1 MKIDRDGFR
10 FAAIPA
16 VASLVALARGHR
28 VLAAVLGVFAAA
40 VAAFFRDPE
49 RPADRD
55 RFSDD
60 VVISPADAKVTY
72 VGPGQDGVAPEGSWQ
87 QVSMFLSLADVHIN
101 RCPYGGTVTQVT
113 HRPGRYLAA
122 YKAESAHHN
131 ERSEIAVE
139 RDVDGVTR
147 RVVFRQVVGVLARR
161 VVTRVSVGDQLATG
175 ERIGLM
181 RFGSR
186 MDVFLPMDC
195 ELVVSTGQRVV
206 AGETVIARFGGPG

>member
-72 VGPGQDGVAPEGSWQ
+72 VGPGQDGVAHGVEIEDQ
-87 QVSMFLSLADVHIN
+87 AA
-101 RCPYGGTVTQVT
+101 GGIRRKVTDDRVDL
-113 HRPGRYLAA
+113 G
-122 YKAESAHHN
+122 
-131 ERSEIAVE
+131 IAVRAVPVPHDV
-139 RDVDGVTR
+139 RD
-147 RVVFRQVVGVLARR
+147 RQI
-161 VVTRVSVGDQLATG
+161 SKG
-175 ERIGLM
+175 EPDDAEQQHG
-181 RFGSR
+181 
-186 MDVFLPMDC
+186 
-195 ELVVSTGQRVV
+195 
-206 AGETVIARFGGPG
+206 